1 METELGSLR
10 LVAAGPERDLY
21 RALLLLAD
29 ESPEQ
34 VASYMNEGDLF
45 VVEDKAGS
53 ADGLVL
59 VLYNGDREAELKAVV
74 VRPEQQGQG
83 VAKRMLASVLA
94 RLRERGGPAG
104 ARGVHRF
111 GVELWPVHHAFLP
124 GHRVRVSITSS
135 DFPWFARSLNRFGP
149 LKDQAEPRVATNT
162 VHHDAEHPSRIVLPI
177 ERGALLAAGPGSD

>member
-21 RALLLLAD
+21 RDLLLLAD

-45 VVEDKAGS
+45 VVEDKAGT

-59 VLYNGDREAELKAVV
+59 VLYDGDREAELKSVA

-94 RLRERGGPAG
+94 RLRERGVRRVLVASTASESSSGRSTTPSCPATG
-104 ARGVHRF
+104 FGSRSPAPISRGS
-111 GVELWPVHHAFLP
+111 P
-124 GHRVRVSITSS
+124 
-135 DFPWFARSLNRFGP
+135 
-149 LKDQAEPRVATNT
+149 
-162 VHHDAEHPSRIVLPI
+162 
-177 ERGALLAAGPGSD
+177 AA